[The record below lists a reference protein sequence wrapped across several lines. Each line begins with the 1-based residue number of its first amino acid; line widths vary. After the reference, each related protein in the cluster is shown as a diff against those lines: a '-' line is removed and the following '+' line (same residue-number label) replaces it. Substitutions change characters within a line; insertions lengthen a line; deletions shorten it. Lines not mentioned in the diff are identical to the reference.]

1 LTYARHPWL
10 GLRGLADL
18 YRNAVYY
25 VWLLAFI
32 RSVEDG
38 VAMKPKRAAVYMRV
52 STSEQTTDNQARE
65 LQAAAVARGWSV
77 VQTYAD
83 EAVSGAKGRDKRPQL
98 DAMLRDAVRRRFD
111 VVMVWAVD
119 RLGRSLPDLV
129 NTMQELHGAKVDL
142 FIHQQA
148 LDTTTPADRAMF
160 GMLGV
165 FAEFE
170 RAMIQ
175 SRVKAGLE
183 RARAAG
189 VKLGRPRVAT
199 SVEDAIRARLATGEG
214 VLKVAKQLGVGTS
227 TVQRLKGVRRVGLDS

>member
-1 LTYARHPWL
+1 
-10 GLRGLADL
+10 
-18 YRNAVYY
+18 
-25 VWLLAFI
+25 
-32 RSVEDG
+32 
-38 VAMKPKRAAVYMRV
+38 
-52 STSEQTTDNQARE
+52 
-65 LQAAAVARGWSV
+65 
-77 VQTYAD
+77 
-83 EAVSGAKGRDKRPQL
+83 QL

-111 VVMVWAVD
+111 VAMVWAVD

-148 LDTTTPADRAMF
+148 LDTTTPAGRAMF

-175 SRVKAGLE
+175 SRVTAGLE

-189 VKLGRPRVAT
+189 VKLGRPRVGMK
-199 SVEDAIRARLATGEG
+199 VEDAIRARLATGEG
-214 VLKVAKQLGVGTS
+214 VLKGGQAARRWYEHGAADQGVPAT
-227 TVQRLKGVRRVGLDS
+227 R

>member
-1 LTYARHPWL
+1 MSLRRKGARF
-10 GLRGLADL
+10 LAT
-18 YRNAVYY
+18 RAG
-25 VWLLAFI
+25 W
-32 RSVEDG
+32 
-38 VAMKPKRAAVYMRV
+38 AMKAKRAAVYLRV
-52 STSEQTTDNQARE
+52 STAHQTVENQERE
-65 LQAAAVARGWSV
+65 LTAAAAARGWHV

-83 EAVSGAKGRDKRPQL
+83 AAVSGAKGRDKRPQL

-148 LDTTTPADRAMF
+148 LDTTTPAGRAMF

-175 SRVKAGLE
+175 SRVTAGLE

-189 VKLGRPRVAT
+189 VKLGRPRVGMK
-199 SVEDAIRARLATGEG
+199 VEDAIRARLATGEG

-227 TVQRLKGVRRVGLDS
+227 TVQRIKASLLPA